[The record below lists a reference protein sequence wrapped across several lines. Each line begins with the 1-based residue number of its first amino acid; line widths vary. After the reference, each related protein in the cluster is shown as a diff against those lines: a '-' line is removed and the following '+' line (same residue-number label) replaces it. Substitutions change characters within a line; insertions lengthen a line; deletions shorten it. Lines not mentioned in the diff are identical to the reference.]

1 MVLKVLKGLGGRKFA
16 GGYQWIDKDSNLTD
30 IAINYQIKEVTF
42 GSRNFLNLNAKL
54 K

>member
-1 MVLKVLKGLGGRKFA
+1 MQVNQAAWDRLKKQIEYHL
-16 GGYQWIDKDSNLTD
+16 DKDSNLTD